1 MSDFKTALLTDPR
14 LSQISDSQ
22 IYAVQSGA
30 SNNTHQS
37 YEAVSKSASS
47 LVFNVQCPSES
58 VVVDREILMEVKDF
72 TFRVTKSGIADGTQN
87 VFDFSK
93 QDALGPFPLNFSFNT
108 LTSQINNSSVTMNSK
123 DILPFLVRMNDADRL
138 YKYHAYTPVLP
149 DQEYLKYSDAQDRDN
164 NPLADGSKA
173 GHNAIKPRGSF
184 VIKSITYAGSTA
196 TDTPTAPASGGP
208 HNITATIVCDI
219 TEPVMLSPYIFGA
232 PDYNCGGFVGIN
244 TLNLVGNLDSKP
256 HRVFRCSEAG
266 VGANVTSDWG
276 LASDSNPFRGSARLL
291 VNYLSTQSTQL
302 IPSRQVLPYMDFPR
316 YLSTG
321 SAMNGGTSA
330 TVRSQNIQLNQI
342 PDKFILAVRKKMT
355 DQSNTDS
362 DSFFPIEKVTVS
374 LNNQSGLLSSASP
387 QHLWK
392 MSQEAGST
400 QTWSEFSG
408 EVHIGS
414 GSEKIP
420 TTGSMLV
427 LSPAQH
433 LSLSAMLSS
442 GSIGQFSV
450 QFDVTVKNPYGVELT
465 PELCLVCVNSG
476 IMVNAAGSTAVYTG
490 ILTKELVV
498 STQTEQEI
506 PPLERPEYERMVGGA
521 SCNIGSLRKM
531 LMGKLGRVRG
541 SSSGG
546 AMSAGVRRF
555 A

>member
-72 TFRVTKSGIADGTQN
+72 TFNVSKEVNASGITP
-87 VFDFSK
+87 FDFSST
-93 QDALGPFPLNFSFNT
+93 DALGPFPLNFSFNT

-123 DILPFLVRMNDADRL
+123 DILPFLVRLNDADRL
-138 YKYHAYTPVLP
+138 YKYHGYTPVLP
-149 DQEYLKYSDAQDRDN
+149 DQEYLKYSDAAGKDN

-173 GHNAIKPRGSF
+173 GHNSIKPRGAF
-184 VIKSITYAGSTA
+184 VIKEITYSGTAVPSGAGQSTQA
-196 TDTPTAPASGGP
+196 GFVIAQ
-208 HNITATIVCDI
+208 IKCDI

-232 PDYNCGGFVGIN
+232 PDYNLGGFVGIN

-256 HRVFRCSEAG
+256 HRIFRCVENTTG
-266 VGANVTSDWG
+266 VTSYDCAWG
-276 LASDSNPFRGSARLL
+276 LADGSDTNPFRGSARLL

-316 YLSTG
+316 YLSVGSSMTTG
-321 SAMNGGTSA
+321 SSA

-355 DQSNTDS
+355 DQTITDS

-374 LNNQSGLLSSASP
+374 LNNQSGLLSSASA

-408 EVHIGS
+408 EVGIAGAAV
-414 GSEKIP
+414 K

-450 QFDVTVKNPYGVELT
+450 QFDVTVKNPYGVTLT

-531 LMGKLGRVRG
+531 LTGKLGRMRG

>member
-72 TFRVTKSGIADGTQN
+72 TFN
-87 VFDFSK
+87 VSKTVAGGVVPFDFSGK
-93 QDALGPFPLNFSFNT
+93 DALGPFPLNFSFNT

-149 DQEYLKYSDAQDRDN
+149 DQEYLKYSDAAGKDN

-173 GHNAIKPRGSF
+173 GHNAIKPRGAF
-184 VIKSITYAGSTA
+184 VIKEIKYFIAGVETPAQST
-196 TDTPTAPASGGP
+196 TNGD
-208 HNITATIVCDI
+208 IVKAQIKCDI

-256 HRVFRCSEAG
+256 NRIFRCDETLGTAHDC
-266 VGANVTSDWG
+266 AWG
-276 LASDSNPFRGSARLL
+276 LADGSDSNPFRGSARLL

-321 SAMNGGTSA
+321 SSMLAGTSA

-355 DQSNTDS
+355 DQSITDS

-374 LNNQSGLLSSASP
+374 LNNQSGLLSSASA

-541 SSSGG
+541 ASSGG

>member
-72 TFRVTKSGIADGTQN
+72 TFRVTKTVGASPVTA
-87 VFDFSK
+87 FDFSDK
-93 QDALGPFPLNFSFNT
+93 DALGPFPLNFSFNT
-108 LTSQINNSSVTMNSK
+108 LSSQINNSSVTMNSK
-123 DILPFLVRMNDADRL
+123 DILPFLIRMNDADRL
-138 YKYHAYTPVLP
+138 YKYHGYTPVLP
-149 DQEYLKYSDAQDRDN
+149 DQEYLKYSDAAGKDN

-173 GHNAIKPRGSF
+173 GHNSIKPRGAF
-184 VIKSITYAGSTA
+184 VIKSITYSGVATSASNPLTTGAG
-196 TDTPTAPASGGP
+196 D
-208 HNITATIVCDI
+208 ITATIVCDI
-219 TEPVMLSPYIFGA
+219 TEPVMLSPYIFGS
-232 PDYNCGGFVGIN
+232 PDYNLGGFVGIN

-256 HRVFRCSEAG
+256 NRIFRCDESVAS
-266 VGANVTSDWG
+266 AYDCAWG
-276 LASDSNPFRGSARLL
+276 TTADSNPFQGSARLL

-316 YLSTG
+316 YLSVG
-321 SAMNGGTSA
+321 SSMTAGSSA

-355 DQSNTDS
+355 DQSITDS

-374 LNNQSGLLSSASP
+374 LNNQSGLLSSATA
-387 QHLWK
+387 QHLWR

-408 EVHIGS
+408 EVGIG
-414 GSEKIP
+414 GSAVK

-450 QFDVTVKNPYGVELT
+450 QFDVTVKNPHGVTLT

-541 SSSGG
+541 ASSGG